1 MITKRAIFDE
11 NYIIIAVKDI
21 NINELVEGDY
31 PQGSIGDVKVMDGE
45 TIPEI
50 GMKYNIDTNTFE

>member
-21 NINELVEGDY
+21 NINEVKIGDY
-31 PQGSIGDVKVMDGE
+31 PEGTVGDVKIMDGE
-45 TIPEI
+45 TIPEV